1 MMTMNQETVVK
12 NGIVVTMNKD
22 REVFE
27 GSVLIENGK
36 IVEVNKGSESPKADV
51 EIDAGGGIITP
62 GFICAHTH
70 LYGILLRGAYLNITP
85 PTDFTQ
91 NLQRIWWL
99 MDEEMNYND
108 AYISSLMASLE
119 LLRAGTTTFA
129 DTFSGPNAIDGVLD
143 HIERGVN
150 EVGIRGILSFEST
163 QRRSDDEGYRGLR
176 ENERFI
182 KRSGRGMIS
191 VHASFTVRDELL
203 KEAERMASELNVPL
217 TIHAS
222 EGKWDL
228 YHNLERYGKRTFE
241 RLNDLGILNPRAVI
255 AHAVN
260 VNEDEL
266 NIISRTHTNIVHNP
280 LSNMLNAVGV
290 APVPE
295 MKKLGI
301 NLSLGND
308 GYIFDTF
315 ENMRA
320 AFLMHKLNKLDPR
333 VMSFLD
339 VLEMSTINAAR
350 AYGLDKS
357 LGSLEAGKLA
367 DVVVLKPA
375 IRPTPLTSSSSY
387 AYLINGVNA
396 KDVDTAIVNG
406 EVVLS
411 GGNPTKIDLQSA
423 NRKASEMVQDYWQR
437 LSKGKERIEIL

>member
-1 MMTMNQETVVK
+1 MNREIAVK
-12 NGIVVTMNKD
+12 NGIVVTMNRE

-27 GSVLIENGK
+27 GSVLMENGK
-36 IVEVNKGSESPKADV
+36 IVQLIKGSEKIKADI
-51 EIDAGGGIITP
+51 EIDAEGGIIAP

-70 LYGILLRGAYLNITP
+70 LYGILLRGAQLNISP
-85 PTDFTQ
+85 PSDFTQ

-99 MDEEMNYND
+99 MDEEMSYNE

-119 LLRAGTTTFA
+119 LLRSGTTTFA
-129 DTFSGPNAIDGVLD
+129 DTFSGPNAIEGVLD
-143 HIERGVN
+143 YIEKGVN

-163 QRRSDDEGYRGLR
+163 QRRSDEEGYRGLK

-191 VHASFTVRDELL
+191 VHASFTVRDDLL
-203 KEAERMASELNVPL
+203 KEAERMATELNVPL

-241 RLNDLGILNPRAVI
+241 RLNDLGVLNSRSVV

-266 NIISRTHTNIVHNP
+266 NIISKTNTHVVHNP

-295 MKKLGI
+295 MMKLGI
-301 NLSLGND
+301 NVSLGND

-320 AFLMHKLNKLDPR
+320 AFLLHKVNRLDPR

-350 AYGLDKS
+350 AYGLDKY
-357 LGSLEAGKLA
+357 LGSLETGKIA
-367 DVVVLKPA
+367 DVVVIKPA
-375 IRPTPLTSSSSY
+375 IRPTPLKPSSSY

-396 KDVDTAIVNG
+396 KDVDTVIVNG

-411 GGNPTKIDLQSA
+411 KGIPTRVDLESA
-423 NRKASEMVQDYWQR
+423 NRKASEIVQDYWNR
-437 LSKGKERIEIL
+437 LSKARERIEVLKP

>member
-1 MMTMNQETVVK
+1 MNKEIVVK
-12 NGIVVTMNKD
+12 NGIVVTMNKE
-22 REVFE
+22 REVFD

-36 IVEVNKGSESPKADV
+36 IVQVSKGGQGLKADV
-51 EIDAGGGIITP
+51 EIDAEGGIITP

-99 MDEEMNYND
+99 MDEEMNYDD

-163 QRRSDDEGYRGLR
+163 QRRSDEEGYRGLK

-182 KRSGRGMIS
+182 KRSGMGMIS
-191 VHASFTVRDELL
+191 VHASFTVRDDLL
-203 KEAERMASELNVPL
+203 KEAERMASKLNVPL

-241 RLNDLGILNPRAVI
+241 RLNDLGILNSRAVV

-266 NIISRTHTNIVHNP
+266 NIISRTHTNVVHNP

-290 APVPE
+290 APIPE
-295 MKKLGI
+295 MKKLGV

-357 LGSLEAGKLA
+357 LGSLEAGKIA

-375 IRPTPLTSSSSY
+375 IRPTPLRPSSSY

-396 KDVDTAIVNG
+396 KDVDTVIVNG

-411 GGNPTKIDLQSA
+411 KGNPTKIDLQSA
-423 NRKASEMVQDYWQR
+423 NRKASEMVQDYWNR
-437 LSKGKERIEIL
+437 LSKARERIEVL